1 MLTIKEVSEIMKI
14 SPYTLRFYDKKG
26 LFPFVKRNERNIRI
40 FTENDLEWVYVVQCL
55 RDTGLPL
62 LRIRQYIDMCV
73 AGDQTIPDRLD
84 LLKKQQCAVKMQQIE
99 LQERLDMVNYKI
111 LSYEN
116 QIEHKTD
123 RIFNPFE
130 EKLAKKMD
138 KKVVNFK

>member
-1 MLTIKEVSEIMKI
+1 MLTNKEVSEIMKI
-14 SPYTLRFYDKKG
+14 SPYTLRFYDTKG

-123 RIFNPFE
+123 RRKIS
-130 EKLAKKMD
+130 
-138 KKVVNFK
+138 

>member
-14 SPYTLRFYDKKG
+14 SPYTLRFYDTKG

>member
-1 MLTIKEVSEIMKI
+1 MLTNKEVSEIMKI
-14 SPYTLRFYDKKG
+14 SPYTLRFYDTKG

-116 QIEHKTD
+116 QIEHKTE
-123 RIFNPFE
+123 RT
-130 EKLAKKMD
+130 EKLKKWI
-138 KKVVNFK
+138 KK

>member
-1 MLTIKEVSEIMKI
+1 MLTIKEVSEIMNI

-84 LLKKQQCAVKMQQIE
+84 LLKKQQYAVKMQQIE

>member
-138 KKVVNFK
+138 KKVGNFK

>member
-84 LLKKQQCAVKMQQIE
+84 LLKKQQCVVKMQQIE

>member
-1 MLTIKEVSEIMKI
+1 MLTNKEVSEIMKI
-14 SPYTLRFYDKKG
+14 SPYTLRFYDTKG

>member
-116 QIEHKTD
+116 QMEHKTD

>member
-26 LFPFVKRNERNIRI
+26 LFPFVKRNERNITI

>member
-1 MLTIKEVSEIMKI
+1 MLTIKKVSEIMNI